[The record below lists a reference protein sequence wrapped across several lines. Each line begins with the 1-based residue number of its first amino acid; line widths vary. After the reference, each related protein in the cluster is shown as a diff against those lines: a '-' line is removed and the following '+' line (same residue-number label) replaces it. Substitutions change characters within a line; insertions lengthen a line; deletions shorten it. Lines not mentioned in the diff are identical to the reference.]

1 MARRYIPP
9 SATPA
14 PTNYSHAHRSA
25 RRTRDEN
32 SDAADAKAADVP
44 SPIHGAATPTHMA
57 ASRIRRPPHA
67 LLAFQ
72 LMRDPASPYDCAR
85 ATLTGPDYQL
95 DSIRLAPHVNV
106 EHHAHD
112 PSFYPAILSSP
123 PSHSPSLAVPINP
136 GAYVGITRPASV
148 TTSFGMQPCRMCM
161 LVRRDVRRCARSAH
175 RPGAHGRFLYSS
187 LVLHLPSLPSPLL
200 FPAPVSLDRSADAPL
215 PIHPRSSFLL
225 GVLLSSAPFHSSSH
239 PLAGNPPRKP
249 PIRSI
254 DSGGCPSALAW
265 ARPCSTSPALR
276 ARCTHSAGN
285 ARAPSLPY
293 TLVALPRPRPS
304 SLAPSAHT
312 LLSRP
317 LSLPASCPLLS
328 PTRPHTPHPT
338 RRYALEPSLSPR
350 FLSAP
355 SITYLHLH
363 LQLHALPPVYLN
375 KCR

>member
-1 MARRYIPP
+1 MRCSPFSCCVTQR
-9 SATPA
+9 
-14 PTNYSHAHRSA
+14 
-25 RRTRDEN
+25 RRTTARVLLPR
-32 SDAADAKAADVP
+32 VP
-44 SPIHGAATPTHMA
+44 TTSSTPFDSPPRQCRAPRTRSLLL
-57 ASRIRRPPHA
+57 SRHPILSPFSLTVPRCSLRVSSLYR
-67 LLAFQ
+67 LLAFSF
-72 LMRDPASPYDCAR
+72 SPN
-85 ATLTGPDYQL
+85 PK
-95 DSIRLAPHVNV
+95 
-106 EHHAHD
+106 
-112 PSFYPAILSSP
+112 
-123 PSHSPSLAVPINP
+123 VPINP

-200 FPAPVSLDRSADAPL
+200 FPASCFARSLCRRTPTYPSPL
-215 PIHPRSSFLL
+215 VLPPRRA
-225 GVLLSSAPFHSSSH
+225 LSSAPFHSSSH

-276 ARCTHSAGN
+276 AGCTHSAGN

-338 RRYALEPSLSPR
+338 RRYALEPSLLSPR

-355 SITYLHLH
+355 SITYLHLR
-363 LQLHALPPVYLN
+363 LQLDSLPEPYPPTYLH
-375 KCR
+375 KRR